1 MKLIAQVSSFHTWL
15 NHDDPFCATMY
26 QPTYDV
32 QSDLYLTGTWILI
45 FFAIDLVFKHVIG
58 WMVKEHNTRYFT
70 LHVIC
75 NGIVTCMAFPDT
87 VRVYMVPAEEIFMD
101 PVTDTRAC
109 MIIAA
114 LHIYHILAYQPLNAV
129 DWTHHILMVV
139 ITLPLAYGMQPG
151 PLLNHGA
158 FFASGLPG
166 GLDYLMLV
174 CVKAGWMKSIE
185 EKRIN
190 SNIQSWL
197 RNPGMLYHALYT
209 WSMWIAMRSDK
220 ELGKRA
226 MEKSL
231 YSSSFMFGFAAITT
245 VICYFWNGP
254 YFQQRVAENYGLKS
268 QQRTQSNRKKM

>member
-15 NHDDPFCATMY
+15 NPDDPFCATYVPANLRRPKRPVPYRDM
-26 QPTYDV
+26 
-32 QSDLYLTGTWILI
+32 DLN
-45 FFAIDLVFKHVIG
+45 FFAIDLVFKHVMDG
-58 WMVKEHNTRYFT
+58 CKGTQYAVFHTPRN
-70 LHVIC
+70 C

-231 YSSSFMFGFAAITT
+231 YSSSFMFG
-245 VICYFWNGP
+245 CC
-254 YFQQRVAENYGLKS
+254 
-268 QQRTQSNRKKM
+268 